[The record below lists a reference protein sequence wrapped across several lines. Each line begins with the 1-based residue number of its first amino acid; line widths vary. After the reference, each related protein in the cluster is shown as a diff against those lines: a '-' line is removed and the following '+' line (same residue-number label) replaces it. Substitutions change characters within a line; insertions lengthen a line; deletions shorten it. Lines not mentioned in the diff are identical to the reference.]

1 MEAKTGLCMP
11 ESKEHKSFCG
21 FCLLKT
27 KSLIILNK
35 RHFLAK
41 IFQKNICLAKFHFGP
56 NSSDH
61 NVVSSSE
68 TGKFP
73 DLALSPPMSRFVREF
88 TLTSTAGLLLLVT
101 AFRGKDGGQQII
113 GELPEKP
120 HWSCLMACSV
130 SCLFLPCNIVHDE
143 NGRHWCESRFAFSS
157 LFITTDAEVAMIIKL
172 IRTRWLNMVCI
183 TRVLVSKWLGDLFPL
198 FGVATWEFLFS
209 KGFPLSRALVV
220 TTTGPAPAFL

>member
-1 MEAKTGLCMP
+1 MAET
-11 ESKEHKSFCG
+11 KEHKSFCG

-41 IFQKNICLAKFHFGP
+41 IFQKNIYLAKFHFGP

-73 DLALSPPMSRFVREF
+73 ALALSPPMSRLVREF
-88 TLTSTAGLLLLVT
+88 TLTLIAGFSLLVT
-101 AFRGKDGGQQII
+101 AFRGKDGGQQTI

-130 SCLFLPCNIVHDE
+130 SCLFLPCNIVQDE
-143 NGRHWCESRFAFSS
+143 NGRHWFEPGHTLST
-157 LFITTDAEVAMIIKL
+157 LVITTDADVAMTIKL
-172 IRTRWLNMVCI
+172 ITTRWRWLNMVCI
-183 TRVLVSKWLGDLFPL
+183 TRGLFVECPGDLFPL
-198 FGVATWEFLFS
+198 SDFATWEFLFS
-209 KGFPLSRALVV
+209 KGFPLPRAPCV
-220 TTTGPAPAFL
+220 TTTAPARPFL